1 MKRSEDTTDPEVE
14 RELDALERALA
25 GLPVD
30 EEMAPIATLVADV
43 REQRPEPEAEWAAE
57 LDRQV
62 AGGFA
67 GRPSGAGAA
76 LGEWIGSLRGRS
88 MLAPVGALATL
99 LIVVA
104 VGVGVTQDG
113 GSDDA
118 TTMDAGSADLT
129 ETTASPESGDA
140 AVPVPGQTTEESPH
154 ATNLDTWKGAGQS
167 SADTDVGATGAGAA
181 ADASGY
187 RTSKSQAFSR
197 ESGSGTA
204 PGQEKRQQDRSA
216 YLQLKT
222 DTSKVREVSD
232 EAIQITESVGG
243 VVLSSDLSEQ
253 RDHATAS
260 LELSIPTREL
270 DSTLDRLTDLATV
283 ASLNEASVDITKPF
297 VSAQDA
303 LKDAQAERK
312 QLLQALA
319 EADTETEADAIQ
331 AQLDD
336 VREEISRAEA
346 AFDNI
351 ARRARLSTVSLQIE
365 GTPNG
370 DDDGSWSIG
379 DAADDAVD
387 ALGTVAGVMLVGAA
401 IVVPILALIALIAWL
416 TLALRKRSREKAL
429 DE

>member
-43 REQRPEPEAEWAAE
+43 REQRPEPDDEWAAE
-57 LDRQV
+57 LDRLV

-67 GRPSGAGAA
+67 GRPRSSAGSA
-76 LGEWIGSLRGRS
+76 LGSWIGSLRGRS
-88 MLAPVGALATL
+88 MLAPAGALATL
-99 LIVVA
+99 LVVAA

-113 GSDDA
+113 GSDDGA
-118 TTMDAGSADLT
+118 TMDASSIELT
-129 ETTASPESGDA
+129 ETTAEPDTGGSDI
-140 AVPVPGQTTEESPH
+140 PVPGTAEKAPPEIALDSLES
-154 ATNLDTWKGAGQS
+154 GAGAGVSSSES
-167 SADTDVGATGAGAA
+167 SADSAYPAER
-181 ADASGY
+181 ASGI
-187 RTSKSQAFSR
+187 
-197 ESGSGTA
+197 A

-253 RDHATAS
+253 RDRATAS

-283 ASLNEASVDITKPF
+283 SSLNEASVDITKPF
-297 VSAQDA
+297 VSAEDA
-303 LKDAQAERK
+303 LKDARAERE
-312 QLLQALA
+312 QLLEALA
-319 EADTETEADAIQ
+319 DADTETEADAIQ

-336 VREEISRAEA
+336 VRGEISRAEA

-351 ARRARLSTVSLQIE
+351 AQRARLSAVSLQIE

-370 DDDGSWSIG
+370 DDDGNWSLG
-379 DAADDAVD
+379 DAADDALD
-387 ALGTVAGVMLVGAA
+387 ALTKVAGVMLVGAA
-401 IVVPILALIALIAWL
+401 IVLPIIALIALVAWL
-416 TLALRKRSREKAL
+416 TMLMRRRGREKAL

>member
-1 MKRSEDTTDPEVE
+1 MKRSEDTLDPKVE

-30 EEMAPIATLVADV
+30 EDMAPVATLVADV

-57 LDRQV
+57 LDRRV

-67 GRPSGAGAA
+67 GRRSRAAAGGGLPAR
-76 LGEWIGSLRGRS
+76 LGSISGRS
-88 MLAPVGALATL
+88 LLAPAGALATL
-99 LIVVA
+99 VLVVA
-104 VGVGVTQDG
+104 VGIGVTSQDG
-113 GSDDA
+113 SGGS
-118 TTMDAGSADLT
+118 TTPTMDAGSVT
-129 ETTASPESGDA
+129 QTTAEPDTGVAADIPAPSG
-140 AVPVPGQTTEESPH
+140 VTEESAPPELS
-154 ATNLDTWKGAGQS
+154 TDSGAR
-167 SADTDVGATGAGAA
+167 GATVESAGAGAS
-181 ADASGY
+181 ADSSAY
-187 RTSKSQAFSR
+187 PAQRTT
-197 ESGSGTA
+197 GTA

-216 YLQLKT
+216 YLSLKT

-243 VVLSSDLSEQ
+243 VVLSSNLSEQ
-253 RDHATAS
+253 RDRATAS

-283 ASLNEASVDITKPF
+283 ASLDEASVDITKPF
-297 VSAQDA
+297 ISAQDA

-319 EADTETEADAIQ
+319 EADTQTEADAIR

-336 VREEISRAEA
+336 VRTEISRAEA
-346 AFDNI
+346 AFDSI
-351 ARRARLSTVSLQIE
+351 AQRARLSSVSLQIE

-370 DDDGSWSIG
+370 DDDGSWSLG
-379 DAADDAVD
+379 DAADDALD
-387 ALGTVAGVMLVGAA
+387 ALTKVAGVMLVGAA
-401 IVVPILALIALIAWL
+401 IVLPILALIALLTWL